1 MKYQTI
7 NRASAAAIG
16 LIFASGFFALVTIG
30 VKLLAPAPDIDAD
43 RAAERN
49 KALTEIRAAEE
60 ISLNYPATIDAKRG
74 IVRMPIE
81 TAIALTVKNWVNP
94 SAARADLNSRAEK
107 SVAPVKTE
115 SFE

>member
-1 MKYQTI
+1 MNYQTA
-7 NRASAAAIG
+7 NRASGAAIG
-16 LIFASGFFALVTIG
+16 FLIASVIFAVIFVGI
-30 VKLLAPAPDIDAD
+30 KLTLPATAIDAD
-43 RAAERN
+43 RAAERS

-81 TAIALTVKNWVNP
+81 TAMALTAQKWANP